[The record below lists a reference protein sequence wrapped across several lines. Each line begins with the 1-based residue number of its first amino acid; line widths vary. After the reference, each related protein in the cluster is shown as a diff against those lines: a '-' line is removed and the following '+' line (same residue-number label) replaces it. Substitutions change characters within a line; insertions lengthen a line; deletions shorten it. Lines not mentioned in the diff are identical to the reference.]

1 MTSAQFE
8 LLDVE
13 QAAAVL
19 QWRFKKLT
27 EAGHEL
33 IGALMM
39 AAKPDID
46 IALASALLNAAR
58 ENRSAC

>member
-1 MTSAQFE
+1 MTAAQFE

-13 QAAAVL
+13 QAAAIL

-27 EAGHEL
+27 DAGHEL

-39 AAKPDID
+39 AAKPDLD
-46 IALASALLNAAR
+46 ISLASALLSVAR
-58 ENRSAC
+58 ERRPDA

>member
-1 MTSAQFE
+1 MTAAQFE

-27 EAGHEL
+27 DAGHEL

-39 AAKPDID
+39 AAKPDLD
-46 IALASALLNAAR
+46 ISLASALLSVAR
-58 ENRSAC
+58 ENRPDA

>member
-1 MTSAQFE
+1 MTAAQFE

-13 QAAAVL
+13 HATAVL

-39 AAKPDID
+39 AAKPEID
-46 IALASALLNAAR
+46 IALASALLSVAR
-58 ENRSAC
+58 ETRPTC